1 MLFTD
6 IGSRPVGILYH
17 SLTLLVPESG
27 WAFRAIC
34 CTVSSRDRDESSH
47 FRTHAPLIEWTSGFP
62 FSILSLRQGVKSAR
76 RKGNVKLLMAS
87 QPRAPF
93 WLVVWGVILGL
104 VGIAAWRAGMLEQF
118 GFLQPPV
125 GVVDATPKSAAAPM
139 DGTGGEGVLFEA
151 ADSAAPT
158 TVKEYSFKPA
168 EKLPPV
174 KGISGYK
181 PLTNDSIGIP
191 TVRFALNVWAG
202 WSPIIHAN
210 AGFKAGKL
218 WQSPGGKPFKLELVL
233 IDNPVTMRD
242 AYAAG
247 EVHIGWATLDM
258 IPLFLEGLVDR
269 TGAPKDSRVMPRVF
283 QQVDFSNG
291 GDGIVVRDSIKTVRD
306 LAGKKLALAQNS
318 PSQFFALNML
328 VAGGLQPGDVEM
340 VYTDDAFQA
349 AAAFNAQKNLAGCV
363 SWAPDIY
370 NLEKAKGN
378 RMLVTTQTANRL
390 IADVWFARADF
401 AKDHPDKIE
410 AIVRGIFDS
419 MESLKS
425 DSART
430 KVAEWM
436 AAGYN
441 IPASD
446 TLAMLGD
453 AHSTNWAE
461 NYQFFINRNNPANF
475 EHIWK
480 QAYYLYRRIGAIS
493 SPPVSF
499 DQVMDFSVIQ
509 KLGSEPKYADT
520 RDEYTKPLA
529 AKTLSEI
536 RAENEEILT
545 NTVVIH
551 FFPNSWNLRKTIVR
565 HIDGKDVEQPY
576 DPGVDL
582 VLDEVATLAKQFG
595 AARIVIE
602 GHTDSSMKGTVP
614 AAMVKELS
622 LERARSVKDAIVGK
636 FELDKGRFAV
646 DGVGWERPAD
656 PDHPDNQSLNRRV
669 EIKVY
674 SAEKE

>member
-1 MLFTD
+1 
-6 IGSRPVGILYH
+6 
-17 SLTLLVPESG
+17 
-27 WAFRAIC
+27 
-34 CTVSSRDRDESSH
+34 
-47 FRTHAPLIEWTSGFP
+47 
-62 FSILSLRQGVKSAR
+62 
-76 RKGNVKLLMAS
+76 MAS
-87 QPRAPF
+87 QPKAPF
-93 WLVVWGVILGL
+93 WLTVWAVILSL
-104 VGIAAWRAGMLEQF
+104 VALAAWRAGMLDQF
-118 GFLQPPV
+118 GLGRPV
-125 GVVDATPKSAAAPM
+125 GGGGNAAARQQAPGGGGPGPVGGGGPAGANA
-139 DGTGGEGVLFEA
+139 DPAGGGTGAEGVLFEA
-151 ADSAAPT
+151 GDSAAPT

-174 KGISGYK
+174 KGTSAYK
-181 PLTNDSIGIP
+181 PLENE

-202 WSPIIHAN
+202 WSPIILAN
-210 AGFKAGKL
+210 EGFKAGKV
-218 WQSPGGKPFKLELVL
+218 WQAPGGKPFKIELVL

-291 GDGIVVRDSIKTVRD
+291 GDGIVVREGIKTVRD

-328 VAGGLQPGDVEM
+328 VAGGLQPGDVDM
-340 VYTDDAFQA
+340 VYTEDAFQA
-349 AAAFNAQKNLAGCV
+349 AAAFNAQKDLAGCV

-378 RMLVTTQTANRL
+378 RMLVTTQTANLL

-410 AIVRGIFDS
+410 AIVRGIFDA
-419 MESLKS
+419 MEALKTES
-425 DSART
+425 SRA
-430 KVAEWM
+430 KAAELM

-441 IPASD
+441 IPATD

-475 EHIWK
+475 ERIWK
-480 QAYYLYRRIGAIS
+480 QSYYLYRRVGAIS
-493 SPPVSF
+493 NPPVPF

-509 KLGSEPKYADT
+509 KLGAEPKYADT
-520 RDEYTKPLA
+520 KDEYAKPLA
-529 AKTLSEI
+529 PKSLSQI

-551 FFPNSWNLRKTIVR
+551 FFPNSWDLRKRIVR
-565 HIDGKDVEQPY
+565 RIDGREIEEPY
-576 DPGVDL
+576 DSTVDL
-582 VLDEVATLAKQFG
+582 VLDEVGTLAKQFG
-595 AARIVIE
+595 NARIVIE
-602 GHTDSSMKGTVP
+602 GHTDGSMKGQVP
-614 AAMVKELS
+614 ALMVKELS
-622 LERARSVKDAIVGK
+622 RQRAASVKEALVSK
-636 FELDKGRFAV
+636 FDFDENRFAV

-656 PDHPDNQSLNRRV
+656 PEHPDEHAKNRRV